1 MSFYQQIAP
10 YYHHIFK
17 INVNQ
22 VDFIKLK
29 IPESDCKVLDIGC
42 GIGTLSVELTKYYK
56 NVIGI
61 DMDAEMIR
69 VASKTIE
76 STSKS
81 IQFQQTSML
90 KLNAFIDKN
99 TLDGIICF
107 GNTLVHL
114 NSLDEIADFLQQSKA
129 VLKSN
134 GKLLF
139 QIVNYDKIIEKNIKQ
154 LPIIKNDEIIFERNY
169 YYRKS
174 ENKIDF
180 NTRLTVK
187 LPQQII
193 ENSIELLP
201 VLKNE
206 LAILLKNAGFNNC
219 NYYGNFNQ
227 ESYSIDSP
235 ALIVEAW

>member
-56 NVIGI
+56 NVLGI

>member
-10 YYHHIFK
+10 YYQHIFK

-22 VDFIKLK
+22 VEFIRLKL
-29 IPESDCKVLDIGC
+29 PDSGCKVLDIGC
-42 GIGTLSVELTKYYK
+42 GIGTLSFELTKYYK
-56 NVIGI
+56 NVLGI

-69 VASKTIE
+69 AASIKNKDD
-76 STSKS
+76 SKS
-81 IQFQQTSML
+81 IQFQQKSML
-90 KLNAFIDKN
+90 ELAAFIDKKSVE
-99 TLDGIICF
+99 GIICF

-114 NSLDEIADFLQQSKA
+114 NSLDQIANFLKQSKA
-129 VLKSN
+129 ILKSK
-134 GKLLF
+134 GKLLI
-139 QIVNYDKIIEKNIKQ
+139 QIVNYDRILKNNIKQ
-154 LPIIKNDEIIFERNY
+154 LPIIENDEILFERNY
-169 YYRKS
+169 CYRKV

-187 LPQQII
+187 STQQII

-201 VLKNE
+201 LLKNE
-206 LAILLKNAGFNNC
+206 LTLLLKNAGFENC

-227 ESYSIDSP
+227 ESYTINSP

>member
-42 GIGTLSVELTKYYK
+42 GIGTLSLELTKYYK
-56 NVIGI
+56 NVLGI

-129 VLKSN
+129 FLKSN

-227 ESYSIDSP
+227 E
-235 ALIVEAW
+235 

>member
-42 GIGTLSVELTKYYK
+42 GIGTLSLELTKYYK
-56 NVIGI
+56 NVLGI

-235 ALIVEAW
+235 ALIIEAW